1 MTQKANYFKIGVF
14 ILLGIVLLIAGIVAL
29 GVGDFFKRK
38 ITMETYFDET
48 VQGLDIGSFVKYRGV
63 KIGEVTDITIVS
75 DHYSF
80 DPLSDRF
87 RKFGRYVYVKMEMEP
102 NTFGSLKN
110 IKNVENFIQRMV
122 NEHGLRVRLNY
133 LGITGLCYL
142 EIDYVDPKTTSSLE
156 IDWKP
161 KNVYLPS
168 VPSTL
173 VRIEQAITNFSQRFE
188 KSFFPILEKINSA
201 SGEVGPLLSNL
212 KEGSYKFPE
221 LSTNFNETLY
231 HMNELL
237 SKEKQ
242 NIGELLN
249 NFRLLTND
257 LKEVTEELKR
267 NPSRF
272 IFGNAP
278 PKTEVQR

>member
-1 MTQKANYFKIGVF
+1 MTEKQKNFQIGVF
-14 ILLGIVLLIAGIVAL
+14 ILSGIFLLVAGIVAL

-63 KIGEVTDITIVS
+63 KIGEVTDITIVG
-75 DHYSF
+75 DYYPF
-80 DPLSDRF
+80 DPLSERF
-87 RKFGRYVYVKMEMEP
+87 RKYGRYVLVKMEMEP
-102 NTFGSLKN
+102 NTFGALKK
-110 IKNVENFIQRMV
+110 IHNVENFIQRMV
-122 NEHGLRVRLNY
+122 NEHGLRIRLNY

-142 EIDYVDPKTTSSLE
+142 EIDYVDPKTTPALE

-161 KNVYLPS
+161 KNLYVPS

-201 SGEVGPLLSNL
+201 SSEVAPLLTNL
-212 KEGSYKFPE
+212 KEGSYKLPE
-221 LSTNFNETLY
+221 LSTNLNETLY
-231 HMNELL
+231 HLNEVLV
-237 SKEKQ
+237 KEKN
-242 NIGELLN
+242 NIGEVLN
-249 NFRLLTND
+249 NLRLLTND
-257 LKEVTEELKR
+257 LKDVTEELR
-267 NPSRF
+267 QNPSRF

-278 PKTEVQR
+278 PKTGVQR